1 MPSQATFEPAHRAE
15 ILLDRNALSASVHSQ
30 IRTGLNTEALP
41 QFAWHSD
48 PDGPSALLTLL
59 DICTKICRSSSWVYE
74 NGLVPMFD
82 KQGQKI
88 KSAKIPPWPWETLP
102 DPIVKVGKK
111 AWTSSSFD
119 SWLARMNSRSN
130 HSADASNDCAR
141 GTTEV
146 TA

>member
-102 DPIVKVGKK
+102 DHRESGQKGLDLQQFRLL
-111 AWTSSSFD
+111 ACSHEFALQSF
-119 SWLARMNSRSN
+119 R
-130 HSADASNDCAR
+130 
-141 GTTEV
+141 
-146 TA
+146 